1 LFTRFLSSLELV
13 FSLFPLWKQTQV
25 RFAALSFCR
34 NQGFS
39 LACYY
44 SPVLLGWRRQGAG
57 FRCTLVIWS
66 FVLSRPQYRQQR
78 SSDEPRYVLE
88 WPTLPLSDLLLVP
101 PHHREGAIVAGTT
114 MSNNI

>member
-39 LACYY
+39 LAGYY

-88 WPTLPLSDLLLVP
+88 CPTLPLSDLLLVP
-101 PHHREGAIVAGTT
+101 PHHREGAIVGRH
-114 MSNNI
+114 NDE